1 MATPTTPIE
10 QMEPQQPK
18 GSETLLRFDHVSI
31 SFEHPVLDNISF
43 QLARGET
50 KILLGEA
57 GTGKT
62 LILKLAL
69 GLIKPDSGRIIV
81 LGEEISAMRE
91 QDMYPVRRQ
100 IGMVFQESALFDSL
114 TVEENVAYRLI
125 EETGEITPEIHA
137 KVIEALEFV
146 ELANTYNL
154 FPSELS
160 GGMRRR
166 VAIARAIITQPEI
179 LLYDSPTGGLDPV
192 TSNTI
197 IELVVKQRDV
207 YHTGSL
213 LVTHRLQDAFTMAS
227 HYFDRKLNKMV
238 PLEDGSSRDVH
249 TTFLILRDHKIILE
263 GTAPEFLRC
272 RDPYIREYLS

>member
-1 MATPTTPIE
+1 MPVIE
-10 QMEPQQPK
+10 QAPQLA
-18 GSETLLRFDHVSI
+18 SSDEAVIRFDNVAI
-31 SFEHPVLDNISF
+31 SFDHPVLEGISF
-43 QLARGET
+43 CLPRGET
-50 KILLGEA
+50 KILMGVS

-69 GLIKPDSGRIIV
+69 GLIKPDSGQITV
-81 LGEEISAMRE
+81 CGEEITSMRE
-91 QDMYPVRRQ
+91 QQLFSLRRN

-125 EETGEITPEIHA
+125 EETGKVTEEIHQR
-137 KVIEALEFV
+137 VLEALRFV
-146 ELANTYNL
+146 ELEHTVFL

-166 VAIARAIITQPEI
+166 VGIARAIITQPEV

-197 IELVVKQRDV
+197 IELVVKQRDL
-207 YHTGSL
+207 YKTSSL

-227 HYFDRKLNKMV
+227 HYFDREQNKMV
-238 PLEDGSSRDVH
+238 PNTDSSRDVH
-249 TTFLILRDHKIILE
+249 TTFLILRDGKVIFE
-263 GTAPEFLRC
+263 GTAPELLRNH
-272 RDPYIREYLS
+272 DPYIREYLS

>member
-1 MATPTTPIE
+1 MASPATSSS
-10 QMEPQQPK
+10 EPPRSK
-18 GSETLLRFDHVSI
+18 TGAPDNLIRFEDVSI
-31 SFEHPVLDNISF
+31 AFDHPVLEQISF
-43 QLARGET
+43 RLARGET
-50 KILLGEA
+50 KVLLGEA

-69 GLIKPDSGRIIV
+69 GLIRPDAGRITV
-81 LGEEISAMRE
+81 LGEEVSAMPE
-91 QDMYPVRRQ
+91 KELFGLRRQ

-125 EETGEITPEIHA
+125 EETRTFTDEIHA
-137 KVIEALEFV
+137 RVLEALEFV
-146 ELANTYNL
+146 ELGHTPKL

-197 IELVVKQRDV
+197 IELIVKQRDV
-207 YHTGSL
+207 YQTGSL

-227 HYFDRKLNKMV
+227 QYFDRKLNKMV
-238 PLEDGSSRDVH
+238 PLEDGSTRNVH
-249 TTFLILRDHKIILE
+249 TTFLILRDHKIIFE
-263 GTAPEFLRC
+263 GTAPELLRC
-272 RDPYIREYLS
+272 HDPYIREYLS